1 MTLRF
6 AFNTNGCANHRLGD
20 ALSLIAD
27 SGYDGVALTLDHH
40 HLDPFAPD
48 FEARAERFR
57 QQLVDLG
64 LGLVIETGARY
75 LLDPRRKH
83 EPTLLSPDADGRA
96 QRIDFLCRA
105 IRLCAICDGEAVS
118 FWAGVPRHDVDRE
131 QAWRCLVDGV
141 ARVADEAAAR
151 NVCLAFEPEPGMLVE
166 TVDDFVRLKAAVA
179 RRTDAPL
186 TLALDTGHCMVTG
199 EREPADAVREFRS
212 HLGTVTLEDMR
223 RGVHEHLPFGEGE
236 MDVPA
241 VLTALSGIGFQKLVC
256 IELSRESHRAH
267 AMIPQ
272 AIAWLRERLP
282 AAA

>member
-6 AFNTNGCANHRLGD
+6 AFNTNGCANHRLDD

-166 TVDDFVRLKAAVA
+166 TVDDFLRLKAAVA

-199 EREPADAVREFRS
+199 EREPADAVCEFRGQ
-212 HLGTVTLEDMR
+212 LGTVTLEDMR

-241 VLTALSGIGFQKLVC
+241 VLAALNGIGFEKLVC